1 MKEHS
6 LSIDSKARLRKP
18 PAAPPAIF
26 DFFFSCEE
34 VKNGDLMSRCLIALR
49 GPDRDGR

>member
-6 LSIDSKARLRKP
+6 LSIDSKARLTKP

-26 DFFFSCEE
+26 YFDFFLRRSEE
-34 VKNGDLMSRCLIALR
+34 WGSNE
-49 GPDRDGR
+49 